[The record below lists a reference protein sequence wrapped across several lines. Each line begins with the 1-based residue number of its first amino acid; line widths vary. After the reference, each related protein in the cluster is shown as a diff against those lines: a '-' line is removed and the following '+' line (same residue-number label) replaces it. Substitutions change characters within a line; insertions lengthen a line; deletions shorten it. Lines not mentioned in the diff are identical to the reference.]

1 MPFELKDLVIPGVG
15 LVSSVWGA
23 LIGAWV
29 TRKNASEGAVQTF
42 LRSAMDRIK
51 DNEASIVSLE
61 NRNDELREAFAKK
74 DEEWMKERREKH
86 EALNQAQEYLVRYEH
101 DIGVMKE
108 AHTREI
114 AEMREAHTRE
124 IASLKECY
132 EKELAELRQQIALL
146 AKDLEHMRAQT
157 GIGGE

>member
-15 LVSSVWGA
+15 LVSSVGGA

-86 EALNQAQEYLVRYEH
+86 